1 MLGSQIRVMK
11 KQINPAIKAHRL
23 RGAIVLIPL
32 VFAICAIPF
41 ALAQQGRFKQ
51 KARQFQKAADQSLP
65 LRSPASVLT
74 PDLSAWT
81 IVAPYPAGAVEAP
94 CVGSDGAFAYSAAG
108 YVGGPSS
115 ATYKYNP
122 VANTWTPLAPVPA
135 ALSATRGV
143 YAPNTNSFYIFG
155 GRDRI
160 NVLNTTYIYNI
171 GTNTWSA
178 GAPMPAGH
186 YFPGVVYYP
195 GDGKIYIIGGFNTSL
210 AEDTETYEYDPV
222 ANTWNTSRAPIPVGM
237 GGAGASIVGQYI
249 YLAGH
254 YGPGTGST
262 DHYRYNIVGNTW
274 ASMA

>member
-115 ATYKYNP
+115 ATYK
-122 VANTWTPLAPVPA
+122 
-135 ALSATRGV
+135 
-143 YAPNTNSFYIFG
+143 
-155 GRDRI
+155 
-160 NVLNTTYIYNI
+160 
-171 GTNTWSA
+171 
-178 GAPMPAGH
+178 
-186 YFPGVVYYP
+186 
-195 GDGKIYIIGGFNTSL
+195 
-210 AEDTETYEYDPV
+210 
-222 ANTWNTSRAPIPVGM
+222 
-237 GGAGASIVGQYI
+237 
-249 YLAGH
+249 
-254 YGPGTGST
+254 
-262 DHYRYNIVGNTW
+262 
-274 ASMA
+274 